1 MNLPAL
7 LTLLIDGTPRHVW
20 LFVACAHEVR
30 LAVADLYLLKDH
42 TLSALC
48 VCFSV
53 CSLQKGMSVK
63 GRSSKPG
70 TKVHLEEYKSP
81 KNVLLA
87 ATRAGAQGFLRC
99 FFFHMN

>member
-1 MNLPAL
+1 MNLPA
-7 LTLLIDGTPRHVW
+7 LLIDGTPRHVW

-42 TLSALC
+42 TLSAPW
-48 VCFSV
+48 VCFSL
-53 CSLQKGMSVK
+53 CSFQKGIECQ
-63 GRSSKPG
+63 RQADRLNFD

-99 FFFHMN
+99 FFHMN